1 MHWNSTFHKEQE
13 ELAKHLLENYTHAN
27 PVKEK
32 QHKTVATLKNSMG
45 LYPDTYKSNFAKG
58 IKKQNWSRLRS

>member
-1 MHWNSTFHKEQE
+1 
-13 ELAKHLLENYTHAN
+13 
-27 PVKEK
+27 
-32 QHKTVATLKNSMG
+32 LKNSMG